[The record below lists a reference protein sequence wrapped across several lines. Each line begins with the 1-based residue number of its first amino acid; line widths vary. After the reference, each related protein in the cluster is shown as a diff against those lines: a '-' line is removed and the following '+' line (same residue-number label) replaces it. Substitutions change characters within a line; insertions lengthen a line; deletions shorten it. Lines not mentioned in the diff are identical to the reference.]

1 MAIDEHM
8 PPENRTI
15 PELLADLIRNLNGL
29 VLTEGRLLR
38 AEMIE
43 AGRNIG
49 AGLEIIAVGAVL
61 MMVALLVLV
70 QALVIALATWMGG
83 GWASLL
89 VGGLLV
95 LIGIALILRGR
106 ADLRSASLTAERT
119 MEQVRRDVQL
129 AKEQL

>member
-1 MAIDEHM
+1 MAIDEHIT
-8 PPENRTI
+8 PENRTI

-43 AGRNIG
+43 AGRSVG
-49 AGLEIIAVGAVL
+49 AGLEIIAVGGVL

-95 LIGIALILRGR
+95 VIGIALILRGR
-106 ADLRSASLTAERT
+106 AELRSASVSAERT

-129 AKEQL
+129 AREQL

>member
-1 MAIDEHM
+1 MAIEDPM
-8 PPENRTI
+8 PPGNRTI
-15 PELLADLIRNLNGL
+15 PELLADLFRNLNGL

-43 AGRNIG
+43 AGRSVG
-49 AGLEIIAVGAVL
+49 AGLEIIAVGGVL

-95 LIGIALILRGR
+95 VIGIALILRGR
-106 ADLRSASLTAERT
+106 AELRSASVSAERT

>member
-1 MAIDEHM
+1 MAIDEHIT
-8 PPENRTI
+8 PENRTI
-15 PELLADLIRNLNGL
+15 PELLADLIHNLNGL

-43 AGRNIG
+43 AGRSVG
-49 AGLEIIAVGAVL
+49 AGLEIIAVGGVL

-95 LIGIALILRGR
+95 VIGIALILRGR
-106 ADLRSASLTAERT
+106 AELRSASVSAERT